1 MEYKL
6 RGDPL
11 CFDNGS
17 ICMYCTR
24 ICHNFV
30 FTSNS
35 GNILCYVSAM
45 ITDVQLAAFAN
56 ILGVT
61 LFVLVVVYH
70 YVAVNNPKRKEE

>member
-1 MEYKL
+1 
-6 RGDPL
+6 
-11 CFDNGS
+11 
-17 ICMYCTR
+17 MYCDY
-24 ICHNFV
+24 
-30 FTSNS
+30 SNLFFC
-35 GNILCYVSAM
+35 ITAM